1 MMVARC
7 PRCTTAFRVAIAQLE
22 VRQGQVRCGRCNAV
36 FDARKTLSVEPD
48 PPSTPAAEQRLL
60 ESSAAAE
67 TASAAPAERAALA
80 QAVPAPEMPKTPA
93 QREQRDQ
100 APAPVPAAYPQ
111 PLKPAV
117 AAKMVEM
124 DFGPKKRRTSWLWW
138 PAGAVALFAFAAQA
152 AFYFRGEIALVYPEV
167 KPLFKQ
173 LCSDFGCEVPLPTR
187 PELMSIESSDLQ
199 ADTANP
205 GVMVLTATLR
215 NRAAFPQAHPAL
227 ELTLTDDKDQALAR
241 RVLAA
246 KDYLGQGVRLDPG
259 FPANTE
265 IPVKVFIEAVSIKP
279 TGYRLYL
286 FYP

>member
-7 PRCTTAFRVAIAQLE
+7 PQCTTAFRVAIAQLE

-48 PPSTPAAEQRLL
+48 PPSTPAA
-60 ESSAAAE
+60 
-67 TASAAPAERAALA
+67 RAAN
-80 QAVPAPEMPKTPA
+80 APEMP
-93 QREQRDQ
+93 E
-100 APAPVPAAYPQ
+100 APPP
-111 PLKPAV
+111 V
-117 AAKMVEM
+117 AAGPVEM
-124 DFGPKKRRTSWLWW
+124 DFGPRKRRTSWLWW
-138 PAGAVALFAFAAQA
+138 PASAVALFALAAQA
-152 AFYFRGEIALVYPEV
+152 AFYFRGEIALVYPEA
-167 KPLFKQ
+167 KPIFKQ
-173 LCSDFGCEVPLPTR
+173 LCSNFGCEVPLPKR

-246 KDYLGQGVRLDPG
+246 KDYLGQGVKLGPG

-265 IPVKVFIEAVSIKP
+265 IPVKVFIEAASIKP